1 MLRSD
6 DVRAKLREIPF
17 QPFRIVTSS
26 GQSYDIH
33 HPDSVYVTRHVLYV
47 GVYLTYRPNEP
58 DRAASVSVLHITD
71 LQPLPSPSPADQKP
85 VTTS

>member
-6 DVRAKLREIPF
+6 DVRHKLREIPF

-26 GQSYDIH
+26 GQTYDIH

-47 GVYLTYRPNEP
+47 GVYLPYRPNEP
-58 DRAASVSVLHITD
+58 DRAASVSMLHVTD
-71 LQPLPSPSPADQKP
+71 LQPLPTPATADP
-85 VTTS
+85 TPAPTP